1 MISSI
6 IAPKYSRA
14 AISKSMPSSS
24 STSFS
29 PLVISFSSA
38 VVAPSRSSARS
49 SFSKLEFETK
59 KVFNNLAVKIWSS
72 LVTLSLNYVG
82 PMHHSFVGFGHP
94 SITVLVQ

>member
-1 MISSI
+1 MVSSI
-6 IAPKYSRA
+6 VAPKYSRA

-38 VVAPSRSSARS
+38 VVAPNRSSARS
-49 SFSKLEFETK
+49 SFSKLEIETK

-82 PMHHSFVGFGHP
+82 PAHHSFVGFGRL

>member
-6 IAPKYSRA
+6 VAPKYSCA

-38 VVAPSRSSARS
+38 VVALNRFSARS
-49 SFSKLEFETK
+49 LFSKLEIETK

-72 LVTLSLNYVG
+72 LVTLGLNYVG
-82 PMHHSFVGFGHP
+82 STHHSFVGFGRP
-94 SITVLVQ
+94 SITVLIQ